1 MSQLLTSKVSRK
13 WTIRMV
19 VISIVLI
26 AFGLWGLWDAVR
38 VYPARGALAAEWLE
52 FQFLEEFSRSRPP
65 LDTRAGVADPAAE
78 REKLSRLMQ
87 EKGQLPPVDEAMVR
101 WLDALRLI
109 GKDDGPRATAIPRD
123 DFRGGDGSA
132 VTDARARLEF
142 LRAKFTTATGE
153 RVTAPSPL
161 SPWDIPVQWL
171 IMALGVGIGGYVAL
185 LIFRVKSRV
194 FRFDPE
200 SRTLTLPGGATISP
214 GDIEDLDK
222 RKWHKFYVSMV
233 VKKDHPTL
241 AGQAVELD
249 LLRFEPVE
257 AWVLEMEKAAFPDRA
272 AQDAGEPA
280 SPANPPPS
288 DSQ

>member
-19 VISIVLI
+19 VIATVLI

-52 FQFLEEFSRSRPP
+52 FQYLEEFSRSRPP
-65 LDTRAGVADPAAE
+65 LDTSAGVADPATE
-78 REKLSRLMQ
+78 RERLSRLMQ
-87 EKGQLPPVDEAMVR
+87 EKGQLPPVDEALTR
-101 WLDALRLI
+101 WLDALKLI
-109 GKDDGPRATAIPRD
+109 GKAAGPRATAIPRD
-123 DFRGGDGSA
+123 DFRGGEGSA
-132 VTDARARLEF
+132 VTDARARLDF

-185 LIFRVKSRV
+185 LILRVKSRT

-200 SRTLTLPGGATISP
+200 SRTLTLPSGGTIAPS
-214 GDIEDLDK
+214 DIEDFDK
-222 RKWHKFYVSMV
+222 RKWHKFYVSV
-233 VKKDHPTL
+233 LVKKDHATL
-241 AGQAVELD
+241 GGQAVELD
-249 LLRFEPVE
+249 LLRYEPVE
-257 AWVLEMEKAAFPDRA
+257 AWVLEMEKAAFPGRA
-272 AQDAGEPA
+272 AEAEAAANEKPA
-280 SPANPPPS
+280 E
-288 DSQ
+288 SQ

>member
-1 MSQLLTSKVSRK
+1 MPQQLASNVSRK
-13 WTIRMV
+13 WTIRMI
-19 VISIVLI
+19 VISTVLI

-52 FQFLEEFSRSRPP
+52 FQYLEEFSRSRPP
-65 LDTRAGVADPAAE
+65 LDARAGVGDPAAE
-78 REKLSRLMQ
+78 REKLSRMMQ
-87 EKGQLPPVDEAMVR
+87 EKGQLPPVDEAAVR
-101 WLDALRLI
+101 WLDALKLI
-109 GKDDGPRATAIPRD
+109 GKTDGPRATAIPRE
-123 DFRGGDGSA
+123 DFRGGEGST
-132 VTDARARLEF
+132 VSDARTRLDF
-142 LRAKFTTATGE
+142 LRAKFTTASGE

-214 GDIEDLDK
+214 ADIEDLDK
-222 RKWHKFYVSMV
+222 RKWHKFYVLLV
-233 VKKDHPTL
+233 LKKDHPTL
-241 AGQAVELD
+241 AGQAIELD
-249 LLRFEPVE
+249 LLRYEPVE

-272 AQDAGEPA
+272 AQDPGA
-280 SPANPPPS
+280 SALPANPAPP